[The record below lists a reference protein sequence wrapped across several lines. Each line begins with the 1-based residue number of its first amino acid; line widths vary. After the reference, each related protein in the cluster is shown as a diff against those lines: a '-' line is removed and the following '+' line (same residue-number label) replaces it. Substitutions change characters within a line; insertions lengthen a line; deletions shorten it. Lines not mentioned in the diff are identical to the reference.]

1 MIARPR
7 GLLVALPFI
16 LLLAGGCGA
25 AKTTTTVQSAITTQA
40 TTPNATVP
48 QTGQTQTTPPAT
60 GSSTPTEGIPIGSVP
75 NEVGVRLDA
84 AERSLQSK
92 RIPFKAIAKG
102 TAGTPVKSNWMV
114 CESSP
119 APRTHLETGTTVD
132 LIVAPSCR

>member
-1 MIARPR
+1 MIARPV
-7 GLLVALPFI
+7 GLLVSLPFI

-25 AKTTTTVQSAITTQA
+25 AKTTTVKSAITTQA

-48 QTGQTQTTPPAT
+48 QTGDTQATVPAPT
-60 GSSTPTEGIPIGSVP
+60 SSAPTEGIPIGTVP

-84 AERSLQSK
+84 AERSLQGK
-92 RIPFKAIAKG
+92 RIPFKVIAKG
-102 TAGTPVKSNWMV
+102 TAGGPVKNSWTV

-119 APRTHLETGTTVD
+119 APRIHLETGTTVE